1 MVVFVQ
7 DGLNP
12 TEKRG
17 AYSLALLF
25 ALRMAGLFMLMPV
38 LAVYGQHLQGFSPL
52 WLGFAI
58 GAYGL
63 SQALFQIPMGWLSD
77 RFGRKPIIFLGLA
90 IFTLGSVVAAL
101 ADSIYGVALG
111 RALQGMGAIAS
122 TVMAL
127 AADLSR
133 ETQRAKV
140 MAFIGVSI
148 GLAFAASLVLGP
160 VISAI
165 LGLSGLFWLIAG
177 LSLLAMLVVQFIV
190 PNAQSVAPKSE
201 VSANSQQML
210 KLLKHPQLLRL
221 DWGVFTLHLVLTSL
235 FVIIPLRLVEAGL
248 AAADHWAVYLP
259 AVLISFVL
267 MVPMLIIAAKRNQQ
281 RAYFI
286 LAISLLLLAN
296 VLLLTEHASI
306 WLLALV
312 LTIFF
317 TGFNYL
323 EASLPALISNLAPP
337 GNKGAAL
344 GVFSTSQFLG
354 AFIGGSSAGALYMWA
369 GALAVSLFIAVL
381 LLCWIAVSWGMRAQS
396 GIKSYSL
403 TLSSMDQTASL
414 LKKLQV
420 LPGVVE
426 AVLIASER
434 TVYLKVKAKEFELNR
449 ALDLVRAD

>member
-1 MVVFVQ
+1 MVIAVEE
-7 DGLNP
+7 GLNP

-38 LAVYGQHLQGFSPL
+38 LAVYGQELKGFSPL
-52 WLGFAI
+52 WVGLAI

-63 SQALFQIPMGWLSD
+63 TQAMFQIPMGWLSD
-77 RFGRKPIIFLGLA
+77 RIGRKPVIFLGLS
-90 IFTLGSVVAAL
+90 IFALGSVVAAM
-101 ADSIYGVALG
+101 AESIHGVAIG

-148 GLAFAASLVLGP
+148 GLSFAASLVLGP
-160 VISAI
+160 IVSAQ

-177 LSLLAMLVVQFIV
+177 LSLAAMLVVQFSV
-190 PNAQSVAPKSE
+190 PNAHAKAPSGE
-201 VSANSQQML
+201 VSANTTQMF

-221 DWGVFTLHLVLTSL
+221 DWGVFTLHLVLTAL
-235 FVIIPLRLVEAGL
+235 FVVMPLRLVDAGL
-248 AAADHWAVYLP
+248 EAASHWQVYLP
-259 AVLISFVL
+259 AVLVSFVL
-267 MVPMLIIAAKRNQQ
+267 MVPLLIIAAKRNQQ
-281 RAYFI
+281 RGYF
-286 LAISLLLLAN
+286 LFAISLLLLAN
-296 VLLLTEHASI
+296 VLLLVDVPSI
-306 WLLALV
+306 WLLGAILA
-312 LTIFF
+312 IFF
-317 TGFNYL
+317 IGFNYL

-354 AFIGGSSAGALYMWA
+354 AFIGGSSAGALYMAA
-369 GALAVSLFIAVL
+369 GAYGVSLLAIAL
-381 LLCWIAVSWGMRAQS
+381 LLIWLVVSLGMRAQS

-403 TLSSMDQTASL
+403 AISSADQPASL
-414 LKKLQV
+414 LAKLQV

-426 AVLIASER
+426 AVVISSDR
-434 TVYLKVKAKEFELNR
+434 TVYLKVKTKEFELAR
-449 ALDLVRAD
+449 ALDLVRAA

>member
-1 MVVFVQ
+1 MVVVVEE
-7 DGLNP
+7 GLNP

-38 LAVYGQHLQGFSPL
+38 LVIYGQQLNGFSPL
-52 WLGFAI
+52 WVGFAI

-63 SQALFQIPMGWLSD
+63 TQAMFQIPMGWLSD
-77 RFGRKPIIFLGLA
+77 CVGRKPVIFLGLA
-90 IFTLGSVVAAL
+90 IFALGSVVAAL

-148 GLAFAASLVLGP
+148 GLSFAGSLVLGP
-160 VISAI
+160 VLSAL
-165 LGLSGLFWLIAG
+165 LGLSGLFWLIAA
-177 LSLLAMLVVQFIV
+177 LAIVAMLVVHFIV
-190 PNAQSVAPKSE
+190 PNAEVKAPRGE
-201 VSANSQQML
+201 VNANSEQML
-210 KLLKHPQLLRL
+210 KLLKHPQLVRL
-221 DWGVFTLHLVLTSL
+221 DWGVFTLHLVLTGL
-235 FVIIPLRLVEAGL
+235 FVIMPLRLLDAGL
-248 AAADHWAVYLP
+248 AAEQHWQVYLP
-259 AVLISFVL
+259 AVLVSFVL
-267 MVPMLIIAAKRNQQ
+267 MVPLLIIAAKRNQQ
-281 RAYFI
+281 RGYFI
-286 LAISLLLLAN
+286 FAISLLLLAN
-296 VLLLTEHASI
+296 VLLLVEHGSI
-306 WLLALV
+306 WLLGII
-312 LTIFF
+312 LTLFF
-317 TGFNYL
+317 VGFNYL

-354 AFIGGSSAGALYMWA
+354 AFVGGSSAGALYMA
-369 GALAVSLFIAVL
+369 GGMVAVCWFTISLLLIWILVSL
-381 LLCWIAVSWGMRAQS
+381 GMRAQS

-403 TLSSMDQTASL
+403 AISSADKPASL
-414 LKKLQV
+414 LAKLQV

-426 AVLIASER
+426 AVMIASDH
-434 TVYLKVKAKEFELNR
+434 TVYLKVKTKEFELAR
-449 ALDLVRAD
+449 ALDLVRAA

>member
-1 MVVFVQ
+1 MVIAVEE
-7 DGLNP
+7 GLNP

-38 LAVYGQHLQGFSPL
+38 LAVYGQELKGFSPL
-52 WLGFAI
+52 WVGLSI

-63 SQALFQIPMGWLSD
+63 TQAMFQIPMGWLSD
-77 RFGRKPIIFLGLA
+77 RIGRKPVIFLGLS
-90 IFTLGSVVAAL
+90 IFALGSVVAAM
-101 ADSIYGVALG
+101 AESIHGVAIG

-148 GLAFAASLVLGP
+148 GLSFAASLVLGP
-160 VISAI
+160 IVSAL

-177 LSLLAMLVVQFIV
+177 LSLAAMLVVQFAV
-190 PNAQSVAPKSE
+190 PNAHSKAPSGE
-201 VSANSQQML
+201 VSANSAQMF

-221 DWGVFTLHLVLTSL
+221 DWGVFTLHLVLTAL
-235 FVIIPLRLVEAGL
+235 FVVMPLRLVDAGL
-248 AAADHWAVYLP
+248 EAASHWQVYLP
-259 AVLISFVL
+259 AVLVSFVL
-267 MVPMLIIAAKRNQQ
+267 MVPLLIIAAKRNQQ
-281 RAYFI
+281 RGYF
-286 LAISLLLLAN
+286 LFAISLLLLAN
-296 VLLLTEHASI
+296 ALLLVDVSSI
-306 WLLALV
+306 WLLGAILA
-312 LTIFF
+312 IFF
-317 TGFNYL
+317 IGFNYL

-354 AFIGGSSAGALYMWA
+354 AFIGGSSAGALYMAA
-369 GALAVSLFIAVL
+369 GAYGVSLFAIAL
-381 LLCWIAVSWGMRAQS
+381 LLIWLVVSLGMRAQS

-403 TLSSMDQTASL
+403 AISSADQPASL
-414 LKKLQV
+414 LAKLQV

-426 AVLIASER
+426 AVVISSDR
-434 TVYLKVKAKEFELNR
+434 TVYLKVKTKEFELAR
-449 ALDLVRAD
+449 ALDLVRAA